1 MIDLKSEPLI
11 KVGLMTGAQSVR
23 LSLSGGFTTD
33 GGERVADGDYTAIFD
48 DGAVRLE
55 GVTTLSGNR
64 VAFSPVD
71 FEKSRVIIHDITI
84 GIDFHWQRK
93 EAQHF
98 QGALI
103 ILSEPNGLTVINE
116 LPVEA
121 YLVSVI
127 SSEMSADCPPEAL
140 RAHSIISRSWLLAQ
154 LNKAVEQAG
163 KNVLADQIKIQG
175 EQVEIIKWYDRENH
189 ESFDVCAD
197 DHCQRYQGISK
208 AFSQSAFDAV
218 RDTRGK
224 SLVFADEICD
234 ARYSKSCGGMTEIY
248 SAAWEEKDV
257 DYLSVVYDGDGDVN
271 GYDLPLTV
279 EANAER
285 WINSSP
291 AAYCN
296 TDSAALL
303 ERILPGFD
311 QETRDFYRWQV
322 VYTESELREILRA
335 RAGLELGR
343 ITGLEPVMRGESG
356 RIVKLKIT
364 GEKGAVVIGK
374 ELEIRRSLSRS
385 HLYSS
390 AFVVE
395 VEEDEETGLAE
406 RFRLRGAGW
415 GHGVGLCQIGAAV
428 MADLG
433 HGHEQILAHYFQGA
447 TLRRLY

>member
-1 MIDLKSEPLI
+1 
-11 KVGLMTGAQSVR
+11 MTGVQSAR
-23 LSLSGGFTTD
+23 LSLSGGFVTD
-33 GGERVADGDYTAIFD
+33 GGGRVADGDYAAAFDAGAI
-48 DGAVRLE
+48 RLE
-55 GVTTLSGNR
+55 GATTLSGNR
-64 VAFSPVD
+64 IALSSVD
-71 FEKSRVIIHDITI
+71 FEKSRFTVHDITI

-93 EAQHF
+93 EAQQF
-98 QGALI
+98 QGSLVVLAG
-103 ILSEPNGLTVINE
+103 PDGLVVINE
-116 LPVEA
+116 LPLEA

-127 SSEMSADCPPEAL
+127 SSEMSATCPPEAL

-154 LNKAVEQAG
+154 LNSAAEQTG
-163 KNVLADQIKIQG
+163 KNILADQIKIQG

-208 AFSQSAFDAV
+208 AFSRSAFDAV

-224 SLVFADEICD
+224 ALVFAGEICD
-234 ARYSKSCGGMTEIY
+234 ARYSKSCGGMTEVY
-248 SAAWEEKDV
+248 AAAWEEKEV
-257 DYLSVVYDGDGDVN
+257 PYLAAVYDGESEPV
-271 GYDLPLTV
+271 GYDLPLTD

-285 WINSSP
+285 WIASNP

-303 ERILPGFD
+303 ARILPGFD
-311 QETRDFYRWQV
+311 QETRDFFRWQV

-335 RAGLELGR
+335 RAGLDLGR
-343 ITGLEPVMRGESG
+343 IKSLEPVLRGSSG

-364 GEKGAVVIGK
+364 GEGGAVVIGK

-395 VEEDEETGLAE
+395 SEKDEATGMAE
-406 RFRLRGAGW
+406 RFRIRGAGW

-433 HGHEQILAHYFQGA
+433 RDHVEILAHYFQGA
-447 TLRRLY
+447 TLRRIY